1 MPRPVWRGHIAFGLV
16 NIGVVLYAAEHRQEL
31 QFRMLDSRNHARVR
45 YERVNE
51 ETGAEVPWDRVVRA
65 FEYDDGNYVV
75 MSDADFARAA
85 PESSKA
91 VDIERF
97 VPQDAI
103 CAKWFDRP
111 YLLVPDRATKGA
123 KGYALLRD
131 ALRKTGRIG
140 IGTVVIRTRAHLAA
154 LIPDGDVLL
163 LNLLRYAQELHDIDD
178 LGLPSDA
185 FEAPKISPRERDMA
199 EQLIESLS
207 GPWRPTDWH
216 DDYRAQL
223 RAYIDERVAQGQ
235 TESAP
240 EDDAPAPRR
249 STNVVDMTAL
259 LKRSLEGRATPSTKQ
274 ARQAKPARPAT
285 KAPAPA
291 ARAGTR
297 RKKPAAGR
305 KTARSRAA

>member
-45 YERVNE
+45 YERINE
-51 ETGAEVPWDRVVRA
+51 ETGAEVPWDHVVRA

-75 MSDADFARAA
+75 MSDEDFARAA

-111 YLLVPDRATKGA
+111 YLLAPDRATKGA

-131 ALRKTGRIG
+131 ALRKTGRVG

-154 LIPDGDVLL
+154 LIPDGDVLM
-163 LNLLRYAQELHDIDD
+163 LNLLRYAQELHDVDD
-178 LGLPSDA
+178 LGLPSDT
-185 FEAPKISPRERDMA
+185 FETPKISPRERDMA
-199 EQLIESLS
+199 EQLVDSMT
-207 GPWRPTDWH
+207 GPWHPGDWH

-223 RAYIDERVAQGQ
+223 RAYIDERVAKGQ

-249 STNVVDMTAL
+249 SADVVDMTAL
-259 LKRSLEGRATPSTKQ
+259 LKRSLERRP
-274 ARQAKPARPAT
+274 AKPAKPAKKT
-285 KAPAPA
+285 AAPA
-291 ARAGTR
+291 ARSGTR
-297 RKKPAAGR
+297 RASTRKKLPAAGR
-305 KTARSRAA
+305 KTARRRAA

>member
-1 MPRPVWRGHIAFGLV
+1 VPRPVWHGHIAFGLV

-31 QFRMLDSRNHARVR
+31 QFRMLDSRNHARIR
-45 YERVNE
+45 YERINE

-75 MSDADFARAA
+75 MRDEDFARAS

-111 YLLVPDRATKGA
+111 YLLAPDRATKGA

-131 ALRKTGRIG
+131 ALRKTGRVG

-154 LIPDGDVLL
+154 LIPDGDVLM

-178 LGLPSDA
+178 LGLPSDT
-185 FEAPKISPRERDMA
+185 FETPKISPREREMA
-199 EQLIESLS
+199 EQLVDSMT
-207 GPWRPTDWH
+207 GPWHPGDWH

-223 RAYIDERVAQGQ
+223 RAYIDERVAKGQ

-249 STNVVDMTAL
+249 SADVVDMTAL
-259 LKRSLEGRATPSTKQ
+259 LKRSLERRP
-274 ARQAKPARPAT
+274 AKPAKPAKKT
-285 KAPAPA
+285 AAPAG
-291 ARAGTR
+291 RSGTR
-297 RKKPAAGR
+297 RASTRKKLPAAGR